1 MLSEKLQKA
10 LNEQVNNELF
20 AAYQYL
26 AMAEYFAA
34 RNLDGFSHWMR
45 LQRQEEINHAMKIFD
60 FVIDR
65 DGRVKLTPIA
75 APDAKFTTPL
85 EVLKKALEHERS
97 VTAKINALYAAA
109 KKEND
114 YPTEALM
121 QWFVLEQ
128 VEEVHRVAAESARR
142 VLQRQPFH
150 EEESARAGVVLDLDR
165 PELRR
170 LDPV

>member
-10 LNEQVNNELF
+10 LNEQINNELF

-34 RNLDGFSHWMR
+34 MNLDGFAHWMR
-45 LQRQEEINHAMKIFD
+45 LQREEEIEHAMKIFD

-65 DGRVKLTPIA
+65 DARVKLSAIA
-75 APDAKFTTPL
+75 APPSKFASPL
-85 EVLKKALEHERS
+85 DVLKKALEHERS
-97 VTAKINALYAAA
+97 VTEKINTLYTAA

-128 VEEVHRVAAESARR
+128 VEEEASALKVVERLEMAGDDKAALLMIDREMG
-142 VLQRQPFH
+142 QRTTT
-150 EEESARAGVVLDLDR
+150 E
-165 PELRR
+165 
-170 LDPV
+170 

>member
-10 LNEQVNNELF
+10 LNEQINNELF

-34 RNLDGFSHWMR
+34 MNLDGFAHWMR
-45 LQRQEEINHAMKIFD
+45 LQREEEIGHAMKIFD

-65 DGRVKLTPIA
+65 DGRVKLGAIA
-75 APDAKFTTPL
+75 APPSKFASPL
-85 EVLKKALEHERS
+85 DVLKKALEHERA
-97 VTAKINALYAAA
+97 VTEKINGLYTSA

-128 VEEVHRVAAESARR
+128 VEEEASALKVVERLEMAGDDKAALLMIDREMG
-142 VLQRQPFH
+142 QRTTT
-150 EEESARAGVVLDLDR
+150 E
-165 PELRR
+165 
-170 LDPV
+170 

>member
-1 MLSEKLQKA
+1 MLSEKLLKA

-34 RNLDGFSHWMR
+34 RNLDGFAHWMR
-45 LQRQEEINHAMKIFD
+45 LQREEEIAHAMKIFD
-60 FVIDR
+60 FVLDR
-65 DGRVKLTPIA
+65 DGRVKLAPIA
-75 APDAKFTTPL
+75 APPAKFASTL
-85 EVLKKALEHERS
+85 DVMKKALQHERS
-97 VTAKINALYAAA
+97 VTAKINAVYAAA

-128 VEEVHRVAAESARR
+128 VEEEASALKVVERLEMAGDDKAA
-142 VLQRQPFH
+142 L
-150 EEESARAGVVLDLDR
+150 LMLDR
-165 PELRR
+165 EMGQRTSTE
-170 LDPV
+170 

>member
-1 MLSEKLQKA
+1 MLSDKLQKA
-10 LNEQVNNELF
+10 LNEQINNELF

-45 LQRQEEINHAMKIFD
+45 LQREEEVNHALKIFD

-65 DGRVKLTPIA
+65 DGRVTLSSIA
-75 APDAKFTTPL
+75 APDADFDSAL
-85 EVLKKALEHERS
+85 DVLKKALEHERS
-97 VTAKINALYAAA
+97 VTQKINALYASA
-109 KKEND
+109 KQEND

-128 VEEVHRVAAESARR
+128 VEEEASALKLVERLEMAGDDRAA
-142 VLQRQPFH
+142 L
-150 EEESARAGVVLDLDR
+150 LILDR
-165 PELRR
+165 EVGQRTSTA
-170 LDPV
+170 

>member
-1 MLSEKLQKA
+1 MLSERLQNA

-45 LQRQEEINHAMKIFD
+45 LQREEEIGHAMKIFD

-65 DGRVKLTPIA
+65 DARVKLTPIA
-75 APDAKFTTPL
+75 APDAEFTSPL
-85 EVLKKALEHERS
+85 DVLKKALEHERS
-97 VTAKINALYAAA
+97 VTEKINAVYETA
-109 KKEND
+109 KSESD

-128 VEEVHRVAAESARR
+128 VEEEASALKLVERLEMAGDDKAA
-142 VLQRQPFH
+142 L
-150 EEESARAGVVLDLDR
+150 LILDR
-165 PELRR
+165 EVGQRTATG
-170 LDPV
+170 

>member
-10 LNEQVNNELF
+10 LNEQINNELF

-34 RNLDGFSHWMR
+34 MNLDGFAHWMR
-45 LQRQEEINHAMKIFD
+45 LQREEEIEHAMKIFE

-65 DGRVKLTPIA
+65 DGRVKLGAIG
-75 APDAKFTTPL
+75 APSAEFASPL
-85 EVLKKALEHERS
+85 DVLKKALEHERA
-97 VTAKINALYAAA
+97 VTQKINGVYTAA
-109 KKEND
+109 KQEND

-128 VEEVHRVAAESARR
+128 VEEEASALKVVERLEMAGEDKAALLMIDREMG
-142 VLQRQPFH
+142 QRTTT
-150 EEESARAGVVLDLDR
+150 E
-165 PELRR
+165 
-170 LDPV
+170 

>member
-1 MLSEKLQKA
+1 MLSDKLQKA

-34 RNLDGFSHWMR
+34 RNLDGFAHWMR
-45 LQRQEEINHAMKIFD
+45 LQREEEIAHAMKIFD
-60 FVIDR
+60 FVLDR
-65 DGRVKLTPIA
+65 DGRVKLAPIA
-75 APDAKFTTPL
+75 APNAKFTSTL
-85 EVLKKALEHERS
+85 DVLKKALEHERS
-97 VTAKINALYAAA
+97 VTEKINAVYAAA

-128 VEEVHRVAAESARR
+128 VEEEASALKVVERLEMAGDDKAA
-142 VLQRQPFH
+142 L
-150 EEESARAGVVLDLDR
+150 LMLDR
-165 PELRR
+165 EMGQRTSTE
-170 LDPV
+170 